1 MNLSQEMLLK
11 FDLSFVS
18 TSIVIPSII
27 KLIIYFLY
35 VYIQLLFG
43 SRSRVFACDSLRGEH
58 LEQKPFFDL
67 RGPNLVSKAFPLIV

>member
-43 SRSRVFACDSLRGEH
+43 SRSRLPCVRLR
-58 LEQKPFFDL
+58 
-67 RGPNLVSKAFPLIV
+67 